1 MSVSSSSISPIPA
14 GNQNPIGVYD
24 SGVGGLTV
32 LSSIRQL
39 LPHENLIYVADSGH
53 LPYGQK
59 SPEYVTQRALKV
71 VDYFFSQG
79 AKAVAI
85 PCNTATAAAIRVLR
99 ERYPQTPFVGI
110 EPAIKPAA
118 RMTKSGV
125 IGVLATTG
133 TLTSQTFAEL
143 VRREAPNTKVLLK
156 PCPGWVDLVEKGE
169 LDGDNALAVVKE
181 PLQDLLTNDADVLV
195 LGCTHFPFLLPAIRD
210 FVGSDYPVLETGQ
223 PFARQLHFQLDKNTL
238 LNSNAETGY
247 FKMLTSGST
256 DKVGSLTTALI
267 GQSVIVEKLPDAFC

>member
-1 MSVSSSSISPIPA
+1 MPPSTSVFEAS
-14 GNQNPIGVYD
+14 QNPIGVYD

-59 SPEYVTQRALKV
+59 SPEYVTERALKIV
-71 VDYFFSQG
+71 EYFFSQG

-99 ERYPQTPFVGI
+99 ERFSQTPFVGI

-118 RMTKSGV
+118 RMTKTGV

-133 TLTSQTFAEL
+133 TLLSQTFTEL
-143 VRREAPNTKVLLK
+143 VKREAPNTRVLLK
-156 PCPGWVDLVEKGE
+156 PCPGWVDLVESGE
-169 LDGDNALAVVKE
+169 LTGEHVNAVVAE
-181 PLQDLLTNDADVLV
+181 PLQDLLKNDADVLV
-195 LGCTHFPFLLPAIRD
+195 LGCTHFPFLLDAIRH
-210 FVGSDYPVLETGQ
+210 FVGGDYPVLETGQ
-223 PFARQLHFQLDKNTL
+223 PFARQLHFQLDKNQL
-238 LNSNAETGY
+238 LRADAASGY
-247 FKMLTSGST
+247 FRMLTSG
-256 DKVGSLTTALI
+256 DPQKVGRLTSTLI
-267 GQSVIVEKLPDAFC
+267 GESVQVQKLPAAYC

>member
-1 MSVSSSSISPIPA
+1 MPSPTNPLEA
-14 GNQNPIGVYD
+14 NQNPIGVYD

-59 SPEYVTQRALKV
+59 SQEYVTERALKI

-99 ERYPQTPFVGI
+99 ERFPQTPFVGI

-118 RMTKSGV
+118 RMTKTGV

-133 TLTSQTFAEL
+133 TLLSQTFTEL
-143 VRREAPNTKVLLK
+143 VKREAPNTKVLLK
-156 PCPGWVDLVEKGE
+156 PCPGWVDLVESGE
-169 LDGDNALAVVKE
+169 LNGDKVKAVVAE
-181 PLQDLLTNDADVLV
+181 PLQELLENDADVLV
-195 LGCTHFPFLLPAIRD
+195 LGCTHFPFLLHAIRD
-210 FVGSDYPVLETGQ
+210 FVGGDYPVLETGQ
-223 PFARQLHFQLDKNTL
+223 PFARQLHFQLDKNNL
-238 LNSNAETGY
+238 LNGAAQSGS
-247 FKMLTSGST
+247 FKMLTSGNT
-256 DKVGSLTTALI
+256 EKVGSLTSTLI
-267 GQSVIVEKLPDAFC
+267 GESVSVAKLPDAFC